1 MFSVGVF
8 LSGRIIAHLDMDA
21 FYANAELVRNPA
33 LRGLPV
39 AVGGRRGMQPLPGQ
53 QFPTLAQYEGRGVL
67 TTANY
72 EARALGLHSAMPTM
86 KAAKLAPHAILLP
99 ADFDWYKTLSRQFK
113 TAVREVAPNVEDRGI
128 DEIYI
133 DLSEETGGDFAA
145 AIDLAAR
152 MKAAV
157 TYATGGMTCSVG
169 LSENKLTSKIASDLQ
184 KPNGL
189 SVVQPDQFQEII
201 WPLSV
206 GKINGVGPKAQEKLK
221 AMGVNTIA
229 ELAAQPVEILR
240 ERFGESYG
248 LWMHESAHGIDR
260 REVTLFSEPK
270 SISRE
275 TTFEHDMHVRRH
287 RDQLTAVLV
296 NLADKLAQDLA
307 RKQRLARTIG
317 VKVRFAD
324 FRSLTRDVT
333 SGEIVYSAE
342 EILGAARA
350 CLKKIHF
357 EEKGAQS
364 TIRLLGIRASHLLT
378 PADAAIEQ
386 AARETRNAKGQAQL
400 FLDLEDAP

>member
-1 MFSVGVF
+1 
-8 LSGRIIAHLDMDA
+8 MDA

-53 QFPTLAQYEGRGVL
+53 QFPTLAQYQGRGVL

-86 KAAKLAPHAILLP
+86 KAAKLAPHAVLLP

-113 TAVREVAPNVEDRGI
+113 TAVRELAPNVEDRGI

-133 DLSEETGGDFAA
+133 DLTGETGGDYEA
-145 AIDLAAR
+145 AIELAR
-152 MKAAV
+152 RLKAAV
-157 TYATGGMTCSVG
+157 TQATGGMTCSVG
-169 LSENKLTSKIASDLQ
+169 LSENKLTSKICSDLQ

-189 SVVQPDQFQEII
+189 SVVRPDQFQEMI
-201 WPLSV
+201 WPLPV

-221 AMGVNTIA
+221 AMGVNSIA
-229 ELAAQPVEILR
+229 ELAAQPVDLLQM
-240 ERFGESYG
+240 RFGESYG

-260 REVTLFSEPK
+260 REVALYSEPK

-275 TTFEHDMHVRRH
+275 TTFENDMHVRRQ
-287 RDQLTAVLV
+287 RDNLTQVLLH
-296 NLADKLAQDLA
+296 LADKLAQDLA
-307 RKQRLARTIG
+307 CKQRLAKTIG

-324 FRSLTRDVT
+324 FKSLTRDITTGLTV
-333 SGEIVYSAE
+333 SSAE
-342 EILGAARA
+342 EILQATRA
-350 CLKKIHF
+350 CLKKIPF
-357 EEKGAQS
+357 EDKGARS
-364 TIRLLGIRASHLLT
+364 TIRLLGIKASHLIT
-378 PADAAIEQ
+378 PAEDALEKASEES
-386 AARETRNAKGQAQL
+386 RRTKGQAQL

>member
-1 MFSVGVF
+1 

-39 AVGGRRGMQPLPGQ
+39 AVGGRRGMRPVPGQ

-113 TAVREVAPNVEDRGI
+113 AAVRELAPNIEDRGI

-133 DLSEETGGDFAA
+133 DLTEETGGNFDA
-145 AIDLAAR
+145 AIELAR
-152 MKAAV
+152 QMKRAV
-157 TYATGGMTCSVG
+157 TEATGGMTCSVG

-184 KPNGL
+184 KPDGL
-189 SVVQPDQFQEII
+189 SVVKPGQFQEVI

-206 GKINGVGPKAQEKLK
+206 GKINGVGPKAQEKLR
-221 AMGVNTIA
+221 ALGVNTIA
-229 ELAAQPVEILR
+229 ELAAQPVALLR
-240 ERFGESYG
+240 EGFGESCG
-248 LWMHESAHGIDR
+248 LWMHESAHGVDR
-260 REVTLFSEPK
+260 REVSLYSEPK

-275 TTFEHDMHVRRH
+275 TTFESDMHVRRQ
-287 RDQLTAVLV
+287 RDRSQLTLVLV
-296 NLADKLAQDLA
+296 HLADKLARDLA
-307 RKQRLARTIG
+307 RKQRLAKTIG

-324 FRSLTRDVT
+324 FKSLTRDVT
-333 SGEIVYSAE
+333 SGEIVFSADD
-342 EILGAARA
+342 ILSAART
-350 CLKKIHF
+350 CLKKIPF
-357 EEKGAQS
+357 EEKGSHS
-364 TIRLLGIRASHLLT
+364 TIRLLGIRASQLIS
-378 PADAAIEQ
+378 PADAAL
-386 AARETRNAKGQAQL
+386 KGQAQL

>member
-1 MFSVGVF
+1 MF

-113 TAVREVAPNVEDRGI
+113 AAVRELAPNVEDRGI

-133 DLSEETGGDFAA
+133 DLTEETSGDFDV
-145 AIDLAAR
+145 AIDLAR
-152 MKAAV
+152 QLKAVV
-157 TYATGGMTCSVG
+157 TNATGGMTCSVG
-169 LSENKLTSKIASDLQ
+169 LSENKLTSKICSDLQ

-189 SVVQPDQFQEII
+189 SVARPDQFQEMI
-201 WPLSV
+201 WPLPV

-221 AMGVNTIA
+221 AMGVNSIA
-229 ELAAQPVEILR
+229 ELAAQPLDLLR

-248 LWMHESAHGIDR
+248 LWMHESANGIDLR
-260 REVTLFSEPK
+260 PVTLYSEPK

-275 TTFEHDMHVRRH
+275 TTFENDMHVRRH
-287 RDQLTAVLV
+287 RDQLTQVLTH
-296 NLADKLAQDLA
+296 LADKLAQDLA
-307 RKQRLARTIG
+307 RKQRLAKTIG

-324 FRSLTRDVT
+324 FKSLTRDVT
-333 SGEIVYSAE
+333 TGLTTSTAD
-342 EILGAARA
+342 EILQAARA
-350 CLKKIHF
+350 CLKKIPF
-357 EEKGAQS
+357 EQKGAHS
-364 TIRLLGIRASHLLT
+364 TIRLLGIKASHLIT
-378 PADAAIEQ
+378 PADAALEQ
-386 AARETRNAKGQAQL
+386 AAQENRRSKGQAQL

>member
-1 MFSVGVF
+1 
-8 LSGRIIAHLDMDA
+8 MDA
-21 FYANAELVRNPA
+21 FYATAELVRNPA
-33 LRGLPV
+33 LKGLPV
-39 AVGGRRGMQPLPGQ
+39 AVGGRRGTQPLPGQ
-53 QFPTLAQYEGRGVL
+53 QFPTLAQYQGRGVL

-113 TAVREVAPNVEDRGI
+113 AAVRELAPNIEDRGI

-133 DLSEETGGDFAA
+133 DLTAETGGDFNV
-145 AIDLAAR
+145 AIELATR

-157 TYATGGMTCSVG
+157 TQATGGMTCSVG

-189 SVVQPDQFQEII
+189 SVVKPEQFQAII

-206 GKINGVGPKAQEKLK
+206 AKINGVGPKAQEKLK
-221 AMGVNTIA
+221 AMGVHTIA
-229 ELAAQPVEILR
+229 DLAAQPVALLR

-248 LWMHESAHGIDR
+248 FWMHESAHGIDSR
-260 REVTLFSEPK
+260 DVTLFSEPK

-287 RDQLTAVLV
+287 RDQLTEVLLH
-296 NLADKLAQDLA
+296 LADKLAQDLS
-307 RKQRLARTIG
+307 RKQRVAKTIG

-324 FRSLTRDVT
+324 FKSLTRDIT
-333 SGEIVYSAE
+333 GGETVATAA
-342 EILGAARA
+342 EILQSARA
-350 CLKKIHF
+350 CLKKIPF
-357 EEKGAQS
+357 EQQGAHS
-364 TIRLLGIRASHLLT
+364 TIRLLGIKASHLIDPT
-378 PADAAIEQ
+378 DAVL
-386 AARETRNAKGQAQL
+386 KQAQL

>member
-1 MFSVGVF
+1 M
-8 LSGRIIAHLDMDA
+8 SGRIIVHLDMDA

-33 LRGLPV
+33 LKGLPV
-39 AVGGRRGMQPLPGQ
+39 AVGGRRSMQPLAGQ

-113 TAVREVAPNVEDRGI
+113 TAVRELAPNVEDRGI

-133 DLSEETGGDFAA
+133 DLTEETGGSFDA
-145 AIDLAAR
+145 AIELAQR
-152 MKAAV
+152 LKTAV
-157 TYATGGMTCSVG
+157 TQATGGMTCSVG
-169 LSENKLTSKIASDLQ
+169 LSENKLTSKICSDLQ

-189 SVVQPDQFQEII
+189 SVVRPDQFQDII
-201 WPLSV
+201 WPLAV
-206 GKINGVGPKAQEKLK
+206 GKINGVGPKAQEKLH

-229 ELAAQPVEILR
+229 QLAAQPVELLR

-248 LWMHESAHGIDR
+248 LWMHESAHGVDR
-260 REVTLFSEPK
+260 REVTLYSEPK

-275 TTFEHDMHVRRH
+275 TTFEQDMHVRRH
-287 RDQLTAVLV
+287 RDNLTEVLLH
-296 NLADKLAQDLA
+296 LADRLSQDLA
-307 RKQRLARTIG
+307 RKQRLAKTIG

-324 FRSLTRDVT
+324 FKSLTRDITTGAVV
-333 SGEIVYSAE
+333 GSAE
-342 EILGAARA
+342 DILQAARA
-350 CLKKIHF
+350 CLKKIPF
-357 EEKGAQS
+357 EQKGAHS
-364 TIRLLGIRASHLLT
+364 TIRLLGIKASHLIS
-378 PADAAIEQ
+378 PADAALEQ
-386 AARETRNAKGQAQL
+386 AALESRKSKGQAQL

>member
-1 MFSVGVF
+1 MC
-8 LSGRIIAHLDMDA
+8 LAGRIIAHLDMDA

-86 KAAKLAPHAILLP
+86 KAARLAPHAILLP

-113 TAVREVAPNVEDRGI
+113 AAVLELAPNVEDRGI

-133 DLSEETGGDFAA
+133 DLSDETGGDFDA
-145 AIDLAAR
+145 AIALAAR
-152 MKAAV
+152 LRTAV
-157 TYATGGMTCSVG
+157 TQATGGMTCSVG
-169 LSENKLTSKIASDLQ
+169 LSENKLTSKIASDLK

-189 SVVQPDQFQEII
+189 SVVRPAQFQEII

-221 AMGVNTIA
+221 TMGVNTIA
-229 ELAAQPVEILR
+229 ELAAQPMELLC
-240 ERFGESYG
+240 ERFGEGYG

-260 REVTLFSEPK
+260 REVSLYSEPK

-275 TTFEHDMHVRRH
+275 TTFENDMHVRRQ
-287 RDQLTAVLV
+287 RDKLTQVLLH
-296 NLADKLAQDLA
+296 LADKLSQDLA
-307 RKQRLARTIG
+307 RKQRLAKTIG

-324 FRSLTRDVT
+324 FKSLTRDVT
-333 SGEIVYSAE
+333 TGETVATVAD
-342 EILGAARA
+342 ILQAARA
-350 CLKKIHF
+350 CLKKIPF
-357 EEKGAQS
+357 EEKGPHS
-364 TIRLLGIRASHLLT
+364 TIRLLGIRASHLVT
-378 PADAAIEQ
+378 PADAAL
-386 AARETRNAKGQAQL
+386 KGPAQL

>member
-1 MFSVGVF
+1 
-8 LSGRIIAHLDMDA
+8 MDA

-39 AVGGRRGMQPLPGQ
+39 AVGGRRGMQALAGQ
-53 QFPTLAQYEGRGVL
+53 QFPTLAQYQGRGVL

-86 KAAKLAPHAILLP
+86 KAAKLAPHAVLLP

-113 TAVREVAPNVEDRGI
+113 AAVRAMAPNVEDRGI

-133 DLSEETGGDFAA
+133 DLTEETGGDFDA
-145 AIDLAAR
+145 AIDLGR
-152 MKAAV
+152 RLKAAV
-157 TYATGGMTCSVG
+157 TQATGGMTCSVG
-169 LSENKLTSKIASDLQ
+169 LSENKLTSKICSDLQ
-184 KPNGL
+184 KPDGL
-189 SVVQPDQFQEII
+189 SVVRPGQFQEMI
-201 WPLSV
+201 WPLPV

-229 ELAAQPVEILR
+229 QLAAQPLELLR

-260 REVTLFSEPK
+260 REVSLFSEPK

-275 TTFEHDMHVRRH
+275 TTFENDMHVRRQ
-287 RDQLTAVLV
+287 RDQLTQVLV
-296 NLADKLAQDLA
+296 HLADKLAQDLA
-307 RKQRLARTIG
+307 RKQRLAKTIG

-324 FRSLTRDVT
+324 FKSLTRDVT
-333 SGEIVYSAE
+333 NGQIVSSAD
-342 EILGAARA
+342 EILSAARA
-350 CLKKIHF
+350 CLKKIPF
-357 EEKGAQS
+357 EEKGPHS
-364 TIRLLGIRASHLLT
+364 TIRLLGIRASHLIS
-378 PADAAIEQ
+378 PSDAVP
-386 AARETRNAKGQAQL
+386 KGPAQL

>member
-1 MFSVGVF
+1 
-8 LSGRIIAHLDMDA
+8 MDA

-86 KAAKLAPHAILLP
+86 KAAKLAPHAVLLP

-113 TAVREVAPNVEDRGI
+113 TAVRELAPNVEDRGI

-133 DLSEETGGDFAA
+133 DLTGETGGDFEA
-145 AIDLAAR
+145 AIELAR
-152 MKAAV
+152 HLKAAV
-157 TYATGGMTCSVG
+157 TRATGGMTCSVG
-169 LSENKLTSKIASDLQ
+169 LSENKLTSKICSDLQ

-189 SVVQPDQFQEII
+189 SVVRPDQFQEII
-201 WPLSV
+201 WPLPV

-221 AMGVNTIA
+221 AMGVNSIA
-229 ELAAQPVEILR
+229 ELAAQPVDLLR
-240 ERFGESYG
+240 ERFCESYG

-275 TTFEHDMHVRRH
+275 TTFENDMHVRRQ
-287 RDQLTAVLV
+287 RDNLTQVLEH
-296 NLADKLAQDLA
+296 LADKLSQDLA
-307 RKQRLARTIG
+307 RKQRLAKTIG

-324 FRSLTRDVT
+324 FKSLTRDVT
-333 SGEIVYSAE
+333 TGLTVCTADEV
-342 EILGAARA
+342 LQAARA
-350 CLKKIHF
+350 CLKKIPF
-357 EEKGAQS
+357 EDKGARS
-364 TIRLLGIRASHLLT
+364 TIRLLGIKASHLIT
-378 PADAAIEQ
+378 PAEDALEK
-386 AARETRNAKGQAQL
+386 AAEESRRTKGQAKL

>member
-1 MFSVGVF
+1 M
-8 LSGRIIAHLDMDA
+8 SGRIIAHLDMDA

-33 LRGLPV
+33 LKGLPV
-39 AVGGRRGMQPLPGQ
+39 AVGGRRGMQPLAGR

-113 TAVREVAPNVEDRGI
+113 TAVRELAPNVEDRGI

-133 DLSEETGGDFAA
+133 DLTEETGGSFDQ
-145 AIDLAAR
+145 AIELAR
-152 MKAAV
+152 RLKAAV
-157 TYATGGMTCSVG
+157 TQATGGMTCSVG
-169 LSENKLTSKIASDLQ
+169 LSENKLTSKICSDLQ

-189 SVVQPDQFQEII
+189 SVVRPDQFQDII
-201 WPLSV
+201 WPLAV
-206 GKINGVGPKAQEKLK
+206 GKINGVGPKAQERLN

-229 ELAAQPVEILR
+229 QLAAQPLELLR

-260 REVTLFSEPK
+260 REVTLYSEPK

-275 TTFEHDMHVRRH
+275 TTFEQDMHVRRH
-287 RDQLTAVLV
+287 RDNLTQVLLH
-296 NLADKLAQDLA
+296 LADKLSQDLV
-307 RKQRLARTIG
+307 RKQRLAKTIG

-324 FRSLTRDVT
+324 FKSLTRDIT
-333 SGEIVYSAE
+333 TGEVVGSAE
-342 EILGAARA
+342 DILQAARA
-350 CLKKIHF
+350 CLKKIPF
-357 EEKGAQS
+357 EQKGAQS
-364 TIRLLGIRASHLLT
+364 TIRLLGIKASHLIT
-378 PADAAIEQ
+378 PADAALEQ
-386 AARETRNAKGQAQL
+386 LARESRKSKGQAQL

>member
-1 MFSVGVF
+1 MFSVGAF
-8 LSGRIIAHLDMDA
+8 LAGRIIAHLDMDA

-33 LRGLPV
+33 LKGLPV
-39 AVGGRRGMQPLPGQ
+39 AVGGRRGVQPLPGQ
-53 QFPTLAQYEGRGVL
+53 QFPTLAQYQGRGVL

-86 KAAKLAPHAILLP
+86 KAAKLAPNAILLP
-99 ADFDWYKTLSRQFK
+99 ADFEWYKTLSRQFK
-113 TAVREVAPNVEDRGI
+113 AAVGELAPNVEDRGI

-133 DLSEETGGDFAA
+133 DLTEETDGDFEA
-145 AIDLAAR
+145 AIDLARR

-157 TYATGGMTCSVG
+157 THATGGMTCSVG

-189 SVVQPDQFQEII
+189 SVVRPAQFQEII
-201 WPLSV
+201 WPLRV

-221 AMGVNTIA
+221 LMGVQTIA
-229 ELAAQPVEILR
+229 ELAAQPVDLLR

-260 REVTLFSEPK
+260 REVTLYSEPK

-287 RDQLTAVLV
+287 RDNLTQVLLQ
-296 NLADKLAQDLA
+296 LADKLSQDLA
-307 RKQRLARTIG
+307 RKQRLAKTIG
-317 VKVRFAD
+317 VKVRFSD
-324 FRSLTRDVT
+324 FKSLTRDTTPGEFVANAD
-333 SGEIVYSAE
+333 EIVQ
-342 EILGAARA
+342 AARA
-350 CLKKIHF
+350 CLKKVAF
-357 EEKGAQS
+357 DEKGVHS
-364 TIRLLGIRASHLLT
+364 TIRLLGIKASHLIT

>member
-1 MFSVGVF
+1 
-8 LSGRIIAHLDMDA
+8 MDA

-53 QFPTLAQYEGRGVL
+53 QFPTLAQYQGRGVL

-86 KAAKLAPHAILLP
+86 KAAKLAPHAVLLP

-113 TAVREVAPNVEDRGI
+113 TAVRELAPNVEDRGI

-133 DLSEETGGDFAA
+133 DLTGETGGDYEA
-145 AIDLAAR
+145 AIELAR
-152 MKAAV
+152 RLKAAV
-157 TYATGGMTCSVG
+157 TQATGGMTCSVG
-169 LSENKLTSKIASDLQ
+169 LSENKLTSKICSDLQ

-189 SVVQPDQFQEII
+189 SVVRPDQFQEMI
-201 WPLSV
+201 WPLPV

-221 AMGVNTIA
+221 AMGVNSIA
-229 ELAAQPVEILR
+229 ELAAQPVDLLQM
-240 ERFGESYG
+240 RFGESYG

-275 TTFEHDMHVRRH
+275 TTFENDMHVRRQ
-287 RDQLTAVLV
+287 RDNLTQVLEH
-296 NLADKLAQDLA
+296 LADKLSQDLA
-307 RKQRLARTIG
+307 RKQRLAQTIG

-324 FRSLTRDVT
+324 FKSLTRDVT
-333 SGEIVYSAE
+333 TGLTVRTADEV
-342 EILGAARA
+342 LQAARA
-350 CLKKIHF
+350 CLKKIPF
-357 EEKGAQS
+357 EDKGARS
-364 TIRLLGIRASHLLT
+364 TIRLLGIKASHLIT
-378 PADAAIEQ
+378 PAEDALEK
-386 AARETRNAKGQAQL
+386 AAEESRRTKGQAQL

>member
-1 MFSVGVF
+1 

-21 FYANAELVRNPA
+21 FYANAELVRNPD
-33 LRGLPV
+33 LKGLPV
-39 AVGGRRGMQPLPGQ
+39 AVGGRRGMQPLAGQ

-113 TAVREVAPNVEDRGI
+113 TAVRDLAPNVEDRGI

-133 DLSEETGGDFAA
+133 DLTEETGGSFDA
-145 AIDLAAR
+145 AIELAL
-152 MKAAV
+152 MLKAAV
-157 TYATGGMTCSVG
+157 THATGGMTCSVG
-169 LSENKLTSKIASDLQ
+169 LSENKLTSKICSDLQ

-189 SVVQPDQFQEII
+189 SVVRPEHFQDII
-201 WPLSV
+201 WPLAV

-221 AMGVNTIA
+221 SMGVNTIA
-229 ELAAQPVEILR
+229 QLAAQPLELLR

-260 REVTLFSEPK
+260 REVTLYSEPK

-275 TTFEHDMHVRRH
+275 TTFEQDMHVRRH
-287 RDQLTAVLV
+287 RDNLTQVLLH
-296 NLADKLAQDLA
+296 LADRLSQDLV
-307 RKQRLARTIG
+307 RKQRLAKTIG

-324 FRSLTRDVT
+324 FKSLTRDITTGSVV
-333 SGEIVYSAE
+333 GSADD
-342 EILGAARA
+342 ILQAARA
-350 CLKKIHF
+350 CLKKIPF
-357 EEKGAQS
+357 EQKGAHS
-364 TIRLLGIRASHLLT
+364 TIRLLGIKASHLIS
-378 PADAAIEQ
+378 PADAALEK
-386 AARETRNAKGQAQL
+386 AVLESRKSKGQAQL

>member
-1 MFSVGVF
+1 MF

-113 TAVREVAPNVEDRGI
+113 AAVRELTPNVEDRGI

-133 DLSEETGGDFAA
+133 DLTEETSGDFDV
-145 AIDLAAR
+145 AIDLAR
-152 MKAAV
+152 QLKAAV
-157 TYATGGMTCSVG
+157 TNATGGMTCSVG
-169 LSENKLTSKIASDLQ
+169 LSENKLTSKICSDLQ

-189 SVVQPDQFQEII
+189 SVVRPDQFQEMI
-201 WPLSV
+201 WPLPV

-221 AMGVNTIA
+221 AMGVNSIA
-229 ELAAQPVEILR
+229 ELAAQPLDLLR

-248 LWMHESAHGIDR
+248 LWMHESANGIDLR
-260 REVTLFSEPK
+260 PVTLYSEPK

-275 TTFEHDMHVRRH
+275 TTFENDMHVRRH
-287 RDQLTAVLV
+287 RDQLTQVLTH
-296 NLADKLAQDLA
+296 LADKLAQDLA
-307 RKQRLARTIG
+307 RKQRLAKTIG

-324 FRSLTRDVT
+324 FKSLTRDVT
-333 SGEIVYSAE
+333 TGFTTSTAD
-342 EILGAARA
+342 EILQAARA
-350 CLKKIHF
+350 CLKKIPF
-357 EEKGAQS
+357 EQKGAHS
-364 TIRLLGIRASHLLT
+364 TIRLLGIKASHLIT
-378 PADAAIEQ
+378 PADAALEQ
-386 AARETRNAKGQAQL
+386 AAQENRRSKGQAQL

>member
-1 MFSVGVF
+1 
-8 LSGRIIAHLDMDA
+8 MDA

-86 KAAKLAPHAILLP
+86 KAAKLAPHAVLLP
-99 ADFDWYKTLSRQFK
+99 ADFDWYKALSRQFK
-113 TAVREVAPNVEDRGI
+113 TAVRELAPNVEDRGI

-133 DLSEETGGDFAA
+133 DLTGETGGDFEA
-145 AIDLAAR
+145 AIELAR
-152 MKAAV
+152 RLKAAV
-157 TYATGGMTCSVG
+157 TQATGGMTCSVG
-169 LSENKLTSKIASDLQ
+169 LSENKLTSKICSDLQ

-189 SVVQPDQFQEII
+189 SVVRPDQFKEII
-201 WPLSV
+201 WPLPV

-221 AMGVNTIA
+221 AMGVNSIA
-229 ELAAQPVEILR
+229 ELAAQPVDLLR

-260 REVTLFSEPK
+260 REVVLFSEPK
-270 SISRE
+270 SMSRE
-275 TTFEHDMHVRRH
+275 TTFENDMHVRRQ
-287 RDQLTAVLV
+287 RDNLTQVLEH
-296 NLADKLAQDLA
+296 LADKLSQDLA
-307 RKQRLARTIG
+307 RKQRLAKTIG

-324 FRSLTRDVT
+324 FKSLTRDVT
-333 SGEIVYSAE
+333 TGLTVCTADEV
-342 EILGAARA
+342 LQAARA
-350 CLKKIHF
+350 CLKKIPF
-357 EEKGAQS
+357 EDKGARS
-364 TIRLLGIRASHLLT
+364 TIRLLGIKASHLIT
-378 PADAAIEQ
+378 PAEDALEK
-386 AARETRNAKGQAQL
+386 AAEESRRTKGQAQL

>member
-1 MFSVGVF
+1 
-8 LSGRIIAHLDMDA
+8 MDA

-53 QFPTLAQYEGRGVL
+53 QFPTLAQYQGRGVL

-86 KAAKLAPHAILLP
+86 KAAKLAPHAVLLP

-113 TAVREVAPNVEDRGI
+113 TAVRELAPNVEDRGI

-133 DLSEETGGDFAA
+133 DLTGETGGDYEA
-145 AIDLAAR
+145 AIELAR
-152 MKAAV
+152 RLKAAV
-157 TYATGGMTCSVG
+157 TQATGGMTCSVG
-169 LSENKLTSKIASDLQ
+169 LSENKLTSKICSDLQ

-189 SVVQPDQFQEII
+189 SVVRPDQFQEMI
-201 WPLSV
+201 WPLPV

-221 AMGVNTIA
+221 AMGVNSIA
-229 ELAAQPVEILR
+229 ELAAQPVDLLQM
-240 ERFGESYG
+240 RFGESYG

-275 TTFEHDMHVRRH
+275 TTFENDMHVRRQ
-287 RDQLTAVLV
+287 RDNLTQVLEH
-296 NLADKLAQDLA
+296 LADKLSQDLA
-307 RKQRLARTIG
+307 RKQRLAKTIG

-324 FRSLTRDVT
+324 FKSLTRDVT
-333 SGEIVYSAE
+333 TGLTVRTADEV
-342 EILGAARA
+342 LQAARA
-350 CLKKIHF
+350 CLKKIPF
-357 EEKGAQS
+357 EDKGARS
-364 TIRLLGIRASHLLT
+364 TIRLLGIKASHLIT
-378 PADAAIEQ
+378 PAEDALEK
-386 AARETRNAKGQAQL
+386 AAEESRRTKGQGPL

>member
-1 MFSVGVF
+1 
-8 LSGRIIAHLDMDA
+8 MDA

-33 LRGLPV
+33 LKGLPV
-39 AVGGRRGMQPLPGQ
+39 AVGGRRGMQPLAGQ

-113 TAVREVAPNVEDRGI
+113 TAVRDLAPNVEDRGI

-133 DLSEETGGDFAA
+133 DLTEETGGSFDA
-145 AIDLAAR
+145 AIELAL
-152 MKAAV
+152 MLKAAV
-157 TYATGGMTCSVG
+157 THATGGMTCSVG
-169 LSENKLTSKIASDLQ
+169 LSENKLTSKICSDLQ

-189 SVVQPDQFQEII
+189 SVVRPEQFQDII
-201 WPLSV
+201 WPLAV
-206 GKINGVGPKAQEKLK
+206 GKINGVGPKAQEKLN

-229 ELAAQPVEILR
+229 QLAAQPLELLR

-260 REVTLFSEPK
+260 REVTLYSEPK

-275 TTFEHDMHVRRH
+275 TTFEQDMHVRRQ
-287 RDQLTAVLV
+287 RENLTEVLV
-296 NLADKLAQDLA
+296 HLADRLSQDLA
-307 RKQRLARTIG
+307 RKQRLAKTIG

-324 FRSLTRDVT
+324 FKSLTRDITTGAVV
-333 SGEIVYSAE
+333 GSADD
-342 EILGAARA
+342 ILQAARA
-350 CLKKIHF
+350 CLKKIPF
-357 EEKGAQS
+357 EQKGAHS
-364 TIRLLGIRASHLLT
+364 TIRLLGIKASHLIS
-378 PADAAIEQ
+378 PADAALEQ
-386 AARETRNAKGQAQL
+386 LARESRASKGQAQL

>member
-1 MFSVGVF
+1 M
-8 LSGRIIAHLDMDA
+8 SGRIIAHLDMDA

-33 LRGLPV
+33 LKGLPV
-39 AVGGRRGMQPLPGQ
+39 AVGGRRGMQPLAGQ

-113 TAVREVAPNVEDRGI
+113 TAVRELAPNVEDRGI

-133 DLSEETGGDFAA
+133 DLTEETGGSFDA
-145 AIDLAAR
+145 AIELAQKLK
-152 MKAAV
+152 MAV
-157 TYATGGMTCSVG
+157 TQATGGMTCSVG
-169 LSENKLTSKIASDLQ
+169 LSENKLTSKICSDLQ

-189 SVVQPDQFQEII
+189 SVVRPEQFQAII
-201 WPLSV
+201 WPLAV
-206 GKINGVGPKAQEKLK
+206 GKINGVGPKAQEKLH

-229 ELAAQPVEILR
+229 QLAAQPLELLR

-248 LWMHESAHGIDR
+248 VWMHESAHGIDR
-260 REVTLFSEPK
+260 REVTLYSEPK

-275 TTFEHDMHVRRH
+275 TTFEQDMHVRRH
-287 RDQLTAVLV
+287 RDNLTQVLLH
-296 NLADKLAQDLA
+296 LADRLSQDLA
-307 RKQRLARTIG
+307 RKQRLAKTIG

-324 FRSLTRDVT
+324 FKSLTRDITTGAVV
-333 SGEIVYSAE
+333 GSAND
-342 EILGAARA
+342 ILQAARA
-350 CLKKIHF
+350 CLKKIPF
-357 EEKGAQS
+357 EQKGAHS
-364 TIRLLGIRASHLLT
+364 TIRLLGIKASHLIS
-378 PADAAIEQ
+378 PADLALEQ
-386 AARETRNAKGQAQL
+386 QARESRETKGQAQL